1 MKNCL
6 YAFFVGILLLGCT
19 TSETVLD
26 RAESLLQEH
35 PDSTL
40 HIINTLS
47 DKAESLSKGEYARYC
62 LLYCAACDKNYIDLT
77 SDSIIMIAVNYFADK
92 AGKYRYLSNYY
103 HGIAL
108 KNMKQYQP
116 AIVAFEKAGNEA
128 FQYEDY
134 LYSGLSE
141 RNKATIFNVIG
152 NNIAAQNYHKKAI
165 ASFENIP
172 NKSYLH
178 YAVHSLAIDYFNNNE
193 KEQALILIDS
203 LCSITSDRN
212 LLTRSNLLKAAIIA
226 KKNENPKYSIE
237 LYNSVPERY
246 YTFIDYGLKAIA
258 YEEIGQKDSAD
269 YCINTGYQVANGVA
283 AKGTLDHLNSQLE
296 KMRGNYKLAY
306 IHVDHAMMIQDSL
319 TRARLQESASA
330 AQRDYYHQE
339 LLLQEQKTKTKTT
352 QYRLVLSIILLAL
365 IIVTAGFILYSR
377 SKEQQLRETL
387 ATLNA
392 SEDKLQTL
400 IKDSANLLG
409 ASLSN
414 KLLYLEQLSKDYC
427 QTDSIKIRNTVYKSY
442 KEALRDI
449 QDNPSLFSEIE
460 NSLNRYCD
468 NIMIRF
474 KEQFPDI
481 KGEKLRLVMAIFT
494 GMPYNTMQL
503 LFKNHSIDSLKM
515 TKNRLKKRINESDV
529 QNKNDFLDMLE
540 TKKGD
545 RFF

>member
-1 MKNCL
+1 
-6 YAFFVGILLLGCT
+6 
-19 TSETVLD
+19 
-26 RAESLLQEH
+26 
-35 PDSTL
+35 
-40 HIINTLS
+40 
-47 DKAESLSKGEYARYC
+47 
-62 LLYCAACDKNYIDLT
+62 
-77 SDSIIMIAVNYFADK
+77 
-92 AGKYRYLSNYY
+92 
-103 HGIAL
+103 
-108 KNMKQYQP
+108 
-116 AIVAFEKAGNEA
+116 
-128 FQYEDY
+128 
-134 LYSGLSE
+134 
-141 RNKATIFNVIG
+141 
-152 NNIAAQNYHKKAI
+152 
-165 ASFENIP
+165 
-172 NKSYLH
+172 
-178 YAVHSLAIDYFNNNE
+178 
-193 KEQALILIDS
+193 
-203 LCSITSDRN
+203 
-212 LLTRSNLLKAAIIA
+212 
-226 KKNENPKYSIE
+226 
-237 LYNSVPERY
+237 
-246 YTFIDYGLKAIA
+246 
-258 YEEIGQKDSAD
+258 
-269 YCINTGYQVANGVA
+269 
-283 AKGTLDHLNSQLE
+283 
-296 KMRGNYKLAY
+296 
-306 IHVDHAMMIQDSL
+306 
-319 TRARLQESASA
+319 
-330 AQRDYYHQE
+330 
-339 LLLQEQKTKTKTT
+339 
-352 QYRLVLSIILLAL
+352 
-365 IIVTAGFILYSR
+365 LYSR

>member
-1 MKNCL
+1 MKKFL
-6 YAFFVGILLLGCT
+6 FAFFVGILLLGCT
-19 TSETVLD
+19 SREKDLD

-35 PDSTL
+35 PDSAL
-40 HIINTLS
+40 YIIKTYA
-47 DKAESLSKGEYARYC
+47 DKTESLSKGEYARYC
-62 LLYCAACDKNYIDLT
+62 LLYCAACDKSYIDLT
-77 SDSIIMIAVNYFADK
+77 SDSTIIIAVNYFADK

-108 KNMKQYQP
+108 KNMKKYQP

-128 FQYEDY
+128 FQFEDY

-141 RNKATIFNVIG
+141 RNKANIFNVIG

-165 ASFENIP
+165 ASFENVP

-178 YAVHSLAIDYFNNNE
+178 YAIHSLAIDFFNNNE
-193 KEQALILIDS
+193 KEQALLLIDS

-237 LYNSVPERY
+237 LYNSIPERY

-258 YEEIGQKDSAD
+258 YQELEKKDSAD

-296 KMRGNYKLAY
+296 KMRGNYQLAY
-306 IHVDHAMMIQDSL
+306 NLVDHAMMIQDSL
-319 TRARLQESASA
+319 TRARLQESAST
-330 AQRDYYHQE
+330 AQRDYYQQE
-339 LLLQEQKTKTKTT
+339 LQLQEQKAQTKAV
-352 QYRLVLSIILLAL
+352 QYRLTLSVILLVLL
-365 IIVTAGFILYSR
+365 ILAAGFIIYSR
-377 SKEQQLRETL
+377 WKEQQYREAL

-392 SEDKLQTL
+392 SEEKLQIL

-409 ASLSN
+409 ESLSN
-414 KLLYLEQLSKDYC
+414 KLLYLEQLSNDYY
-427 QTDSIKIRNTVYKSY
+427 QTDSERIRNTVYRNY
-442 KEALRDI
+442 KETLRNM
-449 QDNPSLFSEIE
+449 QNNPTLFSDIE
-460 NSLNRYCD
+460 NSLNHYCN

-481 KGEKLRLVMAIFT
+481 KGEKLHLAMAFFT
-494 GMPYNTMQL
+494 GMPYNAVQL

-515 TKNRLKKRINESDV
+515 TKNRLKKRINDSDSLD
-529 QNKNDFLDMLE
+529 KDDFLDMLE
-540 TKKGD
+540 MKKGG
-545 RFF
+545 RR

>member
-6 YAFFVGILLLGCT
+6 YTFFVGVLLLGCT

-77 SDSIIMIAVNYFADK
+77 SDSTIIIAVNYYANT

-108 KNMKQYQP
+108 KNMHEYP
-116 AIVAFEKAGNEA
+116 AAIIAFEKAGNEA
-128 FQYEDY
+128 LQFNDFQ
-134 LYSGLSE
+134 YSGLAE
-141 RNKATIFNVIG
+141 KNKAEVFNRQG
-152 NNIAAQNYHKKAI
+152 NNIAAQQYRKKAI
-165 ASFENIP
+165 ASFENVQ
-172 NKSYLH
+172 NKSYQH
-178 YAVHSLAIDYFNNNE
+178 YAILSLAIDYINNNE
-193 KEQALILIDS
+193 KDRALLLIDS
-203 LCSITSDRN
+203 LRSITSDRN
-212 LLTRSNLLKAAIIA
+212 LITRSNLLKAAIVA
-226 KKNENPKYSIE
+226 QNNENPKYSIE

-269 YCINTGYQVANGVA
+269 YCLNKGYLIANGVDD
-283 AKGTLDHLNSQLE
+283 KGTLDYFNSKLE
-296 KMRGNYKLAY
+296 NLRGNYKLAY

-427 QTDSIKIRNTVYKSY
+427 QTDSIIIRNTVYKSY

-460 NSLNRYCD
+460 YSLNRYCD